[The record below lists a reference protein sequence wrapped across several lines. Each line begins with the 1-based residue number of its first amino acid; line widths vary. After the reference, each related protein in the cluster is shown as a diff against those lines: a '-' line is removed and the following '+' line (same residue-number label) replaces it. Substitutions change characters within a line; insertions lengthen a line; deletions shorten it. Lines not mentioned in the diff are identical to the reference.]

1 MVNIMTN
8 QEIDWD
14 KVEQMAPLAGRI
26 ESPAK
31 PKMNAAE
38 KKRKLR
44 ERIEAAAKAKTVST
58 N

>member
-1 MVNIMTN
+1 MKD

-14 KVEQMAPLAGRI
+14 KVEQMAPLAGKL
-26 ESPAK
+26 EKPAK
-31 PKMNAAE
+31 PKMNPAE

-44 ERIEAAAKAKTVST
+44 EKVEAAAKARTVST